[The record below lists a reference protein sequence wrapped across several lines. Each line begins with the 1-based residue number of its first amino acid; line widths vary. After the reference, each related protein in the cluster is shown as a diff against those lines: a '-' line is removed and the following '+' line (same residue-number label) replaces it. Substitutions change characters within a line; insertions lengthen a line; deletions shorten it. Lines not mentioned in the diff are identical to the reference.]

1 MDFGLAF
8 SFLFK
13 DPDWFKKIAIIG
25 LVGLIPIIGQFV
37 YLGWAFEIARRV
49 IRSDFQPL
57 PELDFGEQLG
67 KGFQVWLIYLVYA
80 IPIIIVV
87 IPLAVVDSLGTNSGG
102 DMQNVVAVLSVCCS
116 AIIFLV
122 WVIHGI
128 CGSSRHRQI
137 CRQRQSRRR
146 FSVCRSICP
155 GAQCPGGF
163 PDGAAG
169 LFHRRV
175 YCSTRSH
182 LVHHWR
188 DLLTAVYA
196 QAVIFHLTG
205 QAYRPGAALTVCL
218 N

>member
-37 YLGWAFEIARRV
+37 VLGWAFEIARRV

-57 PELDFGEQLG
+57 PELDLGEQLG

-80 IPIIIVV
+80 IPIIIVT

-102 DMQNVVAVLSVCCS
+102 DMQTVVAILSVCCS
-116 AIIFLV
+116 AIIFLYGLFMAFV
-122 WVIHGI
+122 VPAAIG
-128 CGSSRHRQI
+128 
-137 CRQRQSRRR
+137 R
-146 FSVCRSICP
+146 FADK
-155 GAQCPGGF
+155 GNL
-163 PDGAAG
+163 GAAFQFG
-169 LFHRRV
+169 SVFA
-175 YCSTRSH
+175 
-182 LVHHWR
+182 LVR
-188 DLLTAVYA
+188 NAPVAFLMVLLGYFIAGFIAPLGAILCIIGIVLTAVYA

-205 QAYRPGAALTVCL
+205 QAYRQGLR
-218 N
+218 